1 MTKILVV
8 EDEVGFRD
16 PLVYQ
21 LKKEGYEVCEAVD
34 GEEALSQFKAEAP
47 DLILLDLMLPKI
59 NGNDVCQMIRKT
71 SNVRIIMHS
80 AKESPFDKVL
90 GSKPGSPSVR

>member
-21 LKKEGYEVCEAVD
+21 LKKEGYEVCVAAD
-34 GEEALSQFKAEAP
+34 GEEALSQFKA
-47 DLILLDLMLPKI
+47 
-59 NGNDVCQMIRKT
+59 
-71 SNVRIIMHS
+71 
-80 AKESPFDKVL
+80 
-90 GSKPGSPSVR
+90 